1 MSDVKVQD
9 NFLEESLFK
18 TIIDYILDYNNTAS
32 GSNFNWFMSDV
43 VRPGDSQGLDFMQF
57 VHMVYAYG
65 EVYSQT
71 YHQLNVPGGFLEK
84 IDPYTVE
91 RIKINLITKHSDII
105 ETGMHVDCPHAP
117 DVAVTSI
124 LYLNTNNGY
133 TKFETGQKVKS
144 IANRLVTF
152 PNNLKHTGTT
162 CSDEIYRCVMNI
174 DYIKNHRTA

>member
-1 MSDVKVQD
+1 MSDIIVED
-9 NFLEESLFK
+9 NFLEESYFQ
-18 TIIDYILDYNNTAS
+18 TIRNYVLDYTNSPA
-32 GSNFNWFMSDV
+32 GQFNWFMSDV

-71 YHQLNVPGGFLEK
+71 YYQLNTLIDK
-84 IDPYTVE
+84 LDPYTIE

-144 IANRLVTF
+144 VANRLVTF

-162 CSDEIYRCVMNI
+162 CTDEIYRCVMNI
-174 DYIKNHRTA
+174 DYIKNQRTA